1 MECLNNL
8 YFSHV
13 IVKITESNEELQAM
27 QKNLNKKIEE
37 SSLKINFKKL
47 NIAYRGED
55 ILLNR
60 TPL

>member
-1 MECLNNL
+1 MKLT
-8 YFSHV
+8 
-13 IVKITESNEELQAM
+13 KSNEELQAM
-27 QKNLNKKIEE
+27 QQNLNKKIEE

-47 NIAYRGED
+47 NIAYRGEE